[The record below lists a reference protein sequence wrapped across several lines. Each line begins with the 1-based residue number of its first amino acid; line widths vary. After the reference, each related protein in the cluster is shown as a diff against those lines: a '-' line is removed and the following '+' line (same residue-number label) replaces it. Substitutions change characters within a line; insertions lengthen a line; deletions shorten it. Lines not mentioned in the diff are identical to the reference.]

1 LATYIDT
8 SRVPREFVW
17 RRLHSLMGL
26 WFLIFLAEHLF
37 TNSQVALFFGSD
49 APWFVHS
56 VNFLHNLPYL
66 SVIECVLLGVPILYH
81 AVWGIAYMFS
91 SKPNSVGMG
100 GNNPKLKYARN
111 HAYTWQRASSWIIL
125 VGIILHV
132 VQMRILDYPYK
143 FCFGQK
149 TQYYLPLKVDAGI
162 YPVADRLD
170 VKLYD
175 AHEIDRE
182 KEQFA
187 VLEHRIAI
195 VHDRLLEMK
204 QETALENPGYS
215 SEIDSIYQTLQ
226 GYEQQ
231 KEHIRGLESRKIKS
245 GYVMA
250 VCKDF
255 GSLELLGVRE
265 AFQSILMC
273 ILYTV
278 FVLASVFHGFNGLW
292 TFLITWGLILSK
304 KSQSAMS
311 HFCTGLMFF
320 VGFLGLMAIWGTYF
334 LNLGT

>member
-1 LATYIDT
+1 MATYIDT

-17 RRLHSLMGL
+17 RRVHSLMGL

-49 APWFVHS
+49 AMWFIHA

-66 SVIECVLLGVPILYH
+66 QVIESVLLGVPILYH
-81 AVWGIAYMFS
+81 AILGIYYMIS
-91 SKPNSVGMG
+91 SKQNSYGLG
-100 GNNPKLKYARN
+100 QNKPKLKYGRN
-111 HAYTWQRASSWIIL
+111 RAYTWQRLSSWVIL

-132 VQMRILDYPYK
+132 VQMRVLDYPYK

-149 TQYYLPLKVDAGI
+149 VQYYLPLKVDLGL
-162 YPVADRLD
+162 YPVADRLG

-175 AHEIDRE
+175 EREIERE
-182 KEQFA
+182 KEQFSI
-187 VLEHRIAI
+187 LEHRIAI

-204 QETALENPGYS
+204 QETAMESPHYS
-215 SEIDSIYQTLQ
+215 AEMDSIHQTLQ

-231 KEHIRGLESRKIKS
+231 KEHIRGLESRKLKS
-245 GYVMA
+245 GYVMSA
-250 VCKDF
+250 SKDF
-255 GSLELLGVRE
+255 GSIELLSVRE
-265 AFQSILMC
+265 AFQSLLMC
-273 ILYTV
+273 ALYTI

-304 KSQSAMS
+304 KAQSSMS
-311 HFCTGLMFF
+311 YFCTGLMFF
-320 VGFLGLMAIWGTYF
+320 IGFLGLMAIWGTYF